1 MGARATMLV
10 LAALAAAGC
19 SDKLPSRALVDDL
32 RVLAVRAD
40 PPEAAPGMTVT
51 FDGLVGDPEVPAR
64 PVRRGWAI
72 CTPGDGGVA
81 TCGDPTRVVVLG
93 TGLRVTWTVPDDF
106 LTELDPEDAET
117 GRDVFVVLGIELE
130 MEEGKPGPG
139 EHDVAFKRIRIST
152 HPAPNTN
159 PLIESLTLDG
169 RSADGH
175 LPVDVDERL
184 ELAVRPVAGAA
195 ETYIGPDGEEKVE
208 ELRYTW
214 LVTGGSIGDPV
225 TWGEGEDGVSVTDWK
240 LPDDRDPPHQTLWV
254 VLRDGR
260 GGTAWASQ
268 PVTFR

>member
-1 MGARATMLV
+1 MKTIRLT
-10 LAALAAAGC
+10 LAAAAVVAAGC

-40 PPEAAPGMTVT
+40 PPEAAPGETIT
-51 FDGLVGDPEVPAR
+51 LDGLVGDPEIPAR

-72 CTPGDGGVA
+72 CTPGEGGVA

-93 TGLRVTWTVPDDF
+93 TALSAVWTVPEDF
-106 LTELDPEDAET
+106 LAELDPEEASI
-117 GRDVFVVLGIELE
+117 GRDVFVVFGVELDVDGSE
-130 MEEGKPGPG
+130 PGPG

-152 HPAPNTN
+152 QPAPNTN
-159 PLIESLTLDG
+159 PLVESLTLDG
-169 RSADGH
+169 RSDPIE
-175 LPVDVDERL
+175 LTVDVDERL
-184 ELAVRPVAGAA
+184 EIAVRPSAGAA
-195 ETYIGPDGEEKVE
+195 ETWLGPDGTEEVE

-214 LVTGGSIGDPV
+214 LVTGGSVADSV
-225 TWGEGEDGVSVTDWK
+225 TWGEGEEGGSVTQWN
-240 LPDDRDPPHQTLWV
+240 LPDDRNPPHQMLWV